1 MDDISA
7 VWTALTPPSAPAR
20 VYRRATHVSH
30 IGHRSFYFG
39 PPTSRQEVAM
49 MATMLLVRYVLEARV
64 RIDLTGANLTTA
76 PEQLADEISLLCGS
90 VQCATA
96 WSAGVAAVT
105 VQSTQVEPS
114 DTDDME
120 IVITLAVQCEETDR

>member
-1 MDDISA
+1 
-7 VWTALTPPSAPAR
+7 
-20 VYRRATHVSH
+20 
-30 IGHRSFYFG
+30 
-39 PPTSRQEVAM
+39 M

-76 PEQLADEISLLCGS
+76 AEQLADEISLLCGS

-96 WSAGVAAVT
+96 WSSGVAAVT